1 MRRDR
6 PSVDDPAGA
15 TGDCE
20 GMRTGRGHVFV
31 ESRSPVGERRP
42 DICSNRNDL
51 SGELSDQVDEKRC
64 GLFRRSRRDL
74 RINVFRD
81 LFDGKKDG
89 KDQAEVRVME
99 NNFMGGDLKA
109 IGSF

>member
-1 MRRDR
+1 
-6 PSVDDPAGA
+6 VDDPVGA
-15 TGDCE
+15 AGDCE
-20 GMRTGRGHVFV
+20 GMRTDRGHVFI
-31 ESRSPVGERRP
+31 ETRSPVGECRMHFGA
-42 DICSNRNDL
+42 DRNDL
-51 SGELSDQVDEKRC
+51 FGGLSDQVDEKRC

-81 LFDGKKDG
+81 LFDGKKDW
-89 KDQAEVRVME
+89 KDQAEDAVRVME